1 MTASYL
7 PGHYFPGTERSIKI
21 LDYAANEW
29 SMITSTLTFTD
40 GQKDRDYNT
49 LSSFIKAKKLSILI
63 IEGKHHIL
71 YQASD
76 ADGNRYY
83 RN

>member
-1 MTASYL
+1 
-7 PGHYFPGTERSIKI
+7 
-21 LDYAANEW
+21 
-29 SMITSTLTFTD
+29 MITSTLTVTD
-40 GQKDRDYNT
+40 KQKDRDYNT

-83 RN
+83 RNELIMEIKKYISFNCFS

>member
-1 MTASYL
+1 
-7 PGHYFPGTERSIKI
+7 
-21 LDYAANEW
+21 
-29 SMITSTLTFTD
+29 MITSTLTFTD

-83 RN
+83 RNELIMEIKKYISFDCFS

>member
-1 MTASYL
+1 
-7 PGHYFPGTERSIKI
+7 
-21 LDYAANEW
+21 
-29 SMITSTLTFTD
+29 MITSTLTFTD